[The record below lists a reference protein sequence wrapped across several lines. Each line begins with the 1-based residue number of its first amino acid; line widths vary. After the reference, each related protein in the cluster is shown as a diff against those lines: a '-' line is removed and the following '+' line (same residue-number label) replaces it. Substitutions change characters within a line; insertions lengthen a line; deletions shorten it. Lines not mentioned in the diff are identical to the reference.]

1 MKLVSID
8 FLNNCIESIDT
19 KSVISCFADLSKAF
33 GNNIDADILIENLAN
48 LGANDLALNCF

>member
-1 MKLVSID
+1 MKLASTD

-19 KSVISCFADLSKAF
+19 ESVINCFANLSKAF
-33 GNNIDADILIENLAN
+33 GNNIDADNLAN